1 MICITA
7 IIRAKPGHEEA
18 VHRALIASGEE
29 GAAHEPG
36 TVGYHV
42 GRDPTNPGVFTT
54 YERFVDRAA
63 MDAHNASTGKR
74 FFDTVGDLLDGPVA
88 FAVTEE
94 LWVK

>member
-7 IIRAKPGHEEA
+7 IIKAKRGREA
-18 VHRALIASGEE
+18 AVQAALVASGAA
-29 GAAHEPG
+29 GAAHKSG

-42 GRDPTNPGVFTT
+42 GRDPANPAVFTT

-63 MDAHNASTGKR
+63 MDAHNATTGKR
-74 FFDTVGDLLDGPVA
+74 FFDAVGDLLDGPVS

-94 LWVK
+94 IWVK